1 MFLRATFVPSVE
13 VREQL
18 RLVCGQLATVGLR
31 PTLPDDLEVVLAR
44 FGNVTNDVAE
54 TLRTVLEHGTA
65 ELPGCA
71 VALVGPRIDGDLVVA
86 DLRGEVDRVA
96 ATAGAVSR
104 IAEARGIY
112 VDRRVFRHGVVL
124 AHLDEDDH
132 GSAIEHRLGRLT
144 HWYSSPWL
152 ADEVTLVRTGW
163 RGETPIAE
171 PWCTIPLGGEIGETR
186 EGQSSRIAATS
197 AEA

>member
-1 MFLRATFVPSVE
+1 V
-13 VREQL
+13 
-18 RLVCGQLATVGLR
+18 
-31 PTLPDDLEVVLAR
+31 LPGDLEVVLAR
-44 FGNVTNDVAE
+44 FGNVTNDVAKS
-54 TLRTVLEHGTA
+54 LRAALEQESA

-96 ATAGAVSR
+96 ATAGALAR
-104 IAEARGIY
+104 LAEVRGIY

-124 AHLDEDDH
+124 ARLDADQR
-132 GSAIEHRLGRLT
+132 GSAIEQRLGRLT

-163 RGETPIAE
+163 RGENPIAE
-171 PWCTIPLGGEIGETR
+171 PWCAIELRGDSGDSGDDA
-186 EGQSSRIAATS
+186 EGAEGAEAQSARIAATS